1 MKHIVVIAYNMR
13 TAVSYGRQISSLLG
27 EDVVQ
32 VDVYALERELPASIT
47 ADAVLLSAH
56 FIYSFLGTRLR
67 DCRHV
72 LIADITLPLK
82 ALDALRALP
91 AGSRAML
98 VNTTMEMAIETIN
111 QIRNAGIYQVEL
123 VPVYPGMEEIP
134 PLPLAVT
141 PGERELVPPSVTEVL
156 DLQDRVLSARTIAGL
171 AVRLDLTQ
179 RLQRREVEEYFQG
192 LVRTDWGVDG
202 LLSQVYEQER
212 RLDLLRQ
219 NLEELEQSQIR
230 RPAAQRGHVARHS
243 FDDILTRN
251 PRMQQLKET
260 ARRMAASNSSIVIY
274 GRSGTGK
281 ELFAQ
286 SIHNA
291 SPRREAPFIAINCA
305 SIPENLLESEL
316 FGYSE
321 GAFTG
326 AKKGGKRGYFE
337 LAHRGTLFLDEI
349 GEMDLGLQA
358 RILRV
363 LQEKEITR
371 VGGDSVIRVDVRILS
386 ASNKRLLDLVR
397 QNRFR
402 EDLYYRL
409 NVLSL
414 EIPPLRDRR
423 EDVPLLLRHFQEQLG
438 AVFSLTPAAWEFLG
452 QYPWPGNVRELG
464 NFVERL
470 SYLGKPVLDRE
481 DVASQLDGQPEA
493 ESGAGRSGEGEGVS
507 APLPEEATASAPL
520 LEHFLL
526 QERERRE
533 LYAAILSLLHYNR
546 ESGVHQGRGGL
557 SRSLREKG
565 VMLSEQQVRTH
576 LRVLSRYGLVT
587 VQAGRRGTEITEL
600 GQQVWKKMVE
610 K

>member
-1 MKHIVVIAYNMR
+1 MKHIVVVAYNMR

-32 VDVYALERELPASIT
+32 VDVYALERALPASIT

-91 AGSRAML
+91 VGSRAML

-326 AKKGGKRGYFE
+326 AKKGGEAG
-337 LAHRGTLFLDEI
+337 LF
-349 GEMDLGLQA
+349 
-358 RILRV
+358 
-363 LQEKEITR
+363 
-371 VGGDSVIRVDVRILS
+371 
-386 ASNKRLLDLVR
+386 
-397 QNRFR
+397 
-402 EDLYYRL
+402 
-409 NVLSL
+409 
-414 EIPPLRDRR
+414 
-423 EDVPLLLRHFQEQLG
+423 
-438 AVFSLTPAAWEFLG
+438 
-452 QYPWPGNVRELG
+452 
-464 NFVERL
+464 
-470 SYLGKPVLDRE
+470 
-481 DVASQLDGQPEA
+481 
-493 ESGAGRSGEGEGVS
+493 
-507 APLPEEATASAPL
+507 
-520 LEHFLL
+520 
-526 QERERRE
+526 
-533 LYAAILSLLHYNR
+533 
-546 ESGVHQGRGGL
+546 
-557 SRSLREKG
+557 
-565 VMLSEQQVRTH
+565 
-576 LRVLSRYGLVT
+576 
-587 VQAGRRGTEITEL
+587 
-600 GQQVWKKMVE
+600 
-610 K
+610 